1 MEIMEVLAYV
11 IMGLFLLNI
20 VTLYYCT
27 SIINDNVVDIKLEL
41 YNQQK
46 ILEDIKKKKNS
57 LYNN

>member
-1 MEIMEVLAYV
+1 METMELLAYV

-41 YNQQK
+41 YNQHK
-46 ILEDIKKKKNS
+46 ILEDIKNKRE
-57 LYNN
+57 